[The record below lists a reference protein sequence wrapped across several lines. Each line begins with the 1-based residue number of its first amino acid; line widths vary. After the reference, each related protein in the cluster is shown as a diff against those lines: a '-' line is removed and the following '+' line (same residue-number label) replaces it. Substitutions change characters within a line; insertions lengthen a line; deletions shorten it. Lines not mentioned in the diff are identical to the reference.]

1 MRLRHIKGCE
11 DFVAA
16 SSSVA
21 HSPEQYRGK
30 WKEFFGNDHP
40 VELEIGMGKGRF
52 IIEQA
57 LLHPDWDFLGIER
70 YESVLFRACEKMEGI
85 PYETPAMRLER
96 LKRQEKERVRSG
108 REMSG
113 GAEADT
119 LDREDF
125 VPPENLHFLHMD
137 AGKLVPDEVIVGIV
151 KERVAQDDCK
161 PGYILDGF
169 PRTVPQAEA
178 LEKIAKIDV
187 VVEIA
192 VADEALV
199 KRLSGRRVCLN
210 CGATY
215 HVSTLGGK
223 TTCDKCGEELIQ
235 RKDDNPE
242 TVQNRLNVYHSQTAP
257 LISFYQERGLLKT
270 FDGMQDI
277 DVVYRSIMDAL
288 RKAE

>member
-1 MRLRHIKGCE
+1 MNIIFLGPPG
-11 DFVAA
+11 A
-16 SSSVA
+16 
-21 HSPEQYRGK
+21 
-30 WKEFFGNDHP
+30 
-40 VELEIGMGKGRF
+40 GKGT
-52 IIEQA
+52 QA
-57 LLHPDWDFLGIER
+57 QRICDELKIPQISTGDILR
-70 YESVLFRACEKMEGI
+70 RAIKE
-85 PYETPAMRLER
+85 ETPVG
-96 LKRQEKERVRSG
+96 LKAKAYVES
-108 REMSG
+108 
-113 GAEADT
+113 
-119 LDREDF
+119 
-125 VPPENLHFLHMD
+125 
-137 AGKLVPDEVIVGIV
+137 GKLVPDEILVEII
-151 KERVAQDDCK
+151 KDRLAQDDCK

-277 DVVYRSIMDAL
+277 DVVYDSIMAAL

>member
-1 MRLRHIKGCE
+1 MNIIFLGPPG
-11 DFVAA
+11 A
-16 SSSVA
+16 
-21 HSPEQYRGK
+21 
-30 WKEFFGNDHP
+30 
-40 VELEIGMGKGRF
+40 GKGT
-52 IIEQA
+52 QA
-57 LLHPDWDFLGIER
+57 QRVCDELKIPQISTGDILR
-70 YESVLFRACEKMEGI
+70 RAIKE
-85 PYETPAMRLER
+85 ETPVG
-96 LKRQEKERVRSG
+96 LKAKAYVES
-108 REMSG
+108 
-113 GAEADT
+113 
-119 LDREDF
+119 
-125 VPPENLHFLHMD
+125 
-137 AGKLVPDEVIVGIV
+137 GKLVPDEILVEII
-151 KERVAQDDCK
+151 KDRLAQDDCK

-223 TTCDKCGEELIQ
+223 TTCDKWGEELIQ

-277 DVVYRSIMDAL
+277 DVVYQSIMDAL

>member
-1 MRLRHIKGCE
+1 MNIIFLGPPG
-11 DFVAA
+11 A
-16 SSSVA
+16 
-21 HSPEQYRGK
+21 
-30 WKEFFGNDHP
+30 
-40 VELEIGMGKGRF
+40 GKGT
-52 IIEQA
+52 QA
-57 LLHPDWDFLGIER
+57 QRVCDELNIPQISTGDILR
-70 YESVLFRACEKMEGI
+70 RAIKE
-85 PYETPAMRLER
+85 ETPVG
-96 LKRQEKERVRSG
+96 LKAK
-108 REMSG
+108 
-113 GAEADT
+113 A
-119 LDREDF
+119 F
-125 VPPENLHFLHMD
+125 VES
-137 AGKLVPDEVIVGIV
+137 GKLVPDDILVEII
-151 KERVAQDDCK
+151 KDRLAQDDCK

-215 HVSTLGGK
+215 HVSTLNGK
-223 TTCDKCGEELIQ
+223 TTCEKCGEPLIQ

-257 LISFYQERGLLKT
+257 LISFYQDRGLLKT

-277 DVVYRSIMDAL
+277 DVVYQSIMDAL
-288 RKAE
+288 RKA

>member
-1 MRLRHIKGCE
+1 MNIIFLGPPG
-11 DFVAA
+11 A
-16 SSSVA
+16 
-21 HSPEQYRGK
+21 
-30 WKEFFGNDHP
+30 
-40 VELEIGMGKGRF
+40 GKGT
-52 IIEQA
+52 QA
-57 LLHPDWDFLGIER
+57 QRVCDELKIPQISTGDILR
-70 YESVLFRACEKMEGI
+70 RAIKE
-85 PYETPAMRLER
+85 ETPVG
-96 LKRQEKERVRSG
+96 LKAKAYVES
-108 REMSG
+108 
-113 GAEADT
+113 
-119 LDREDF
+119 
-125 VPPENLHFLHMD
+125 
-137 AGKLVPDEVIVGIV
+137 GKLVPDEILVEII
-151 KERVAQDDCK
+151 KDRLAQDDCK

-277 DVVYRSIMDAL
+277 DVVYDSIMSAL

>member
-1 MRLRHIKGCE
+1 MNIIFLGPPG
-11 DFVAA
+11 A
-16 SSSVA
+16 
-21 HSPEQYRGK
+21 
-30 WKEFFGNDHP
+30 
-40 VELEIGMGKGRF
+40 GKGT
-52 IIEQA
+52 QA
-57 LLHPDWDFLGIER
+57 QRVCDELKIPQISTGDILR
-70 YESVLFRACEKMEGI
+70 RAIKE
-85 PYETPAMRLER
+85 ETPVG
-96 LKRQEKERVRSG
+96 LKAKAYVES
-108 REMSG
+108 
-113 GAEADT
+113 
-119 LDREDF
+119 
-125 VPPENLHFLHMD
+125 
-137 AGKLVPDEVIVGIV
+137 GKLVPDEILVEII
-151 KERVAQDDCK
+151 KDRLAQDDCK